1 MRARNYSPAR
11 RLRMRRFGMVSR
23 LTASYSSLQLGRQSS
38 HVAINQL
45 RSPPGSERN
54 ESVMIWGRG
63 VHAKRHESGM
73 GACCFC
79 CVLIVA
85 TNIDPCRLTVATVE
99 GEVASLVLSFF
110 VLQGA
115 TVGSSRTHR
124 AVLPRTLLSDHITC
138 EIVVTPAIS
147 AVPCL
152 GAFRSRG
159 SLLRSEFRCR
169 AAKSSWP
176 KLTQR

>member
-1 MRARNYSPAR
+1 
-11 RLRMRRFGMVSR
+11 MRRFGMVSR

-99 GEVASLVLSFF
+99 GNWQVWFRH
-110 VLQGA
+110 
-115 TVGSSRTHR
+115 SSCFRER
-124 AVLPRTLLSDHITC
+124 LSDRPELIGLFS
-138 EIVVTPAIS
+138 PAH
-147 AVPCL
+147 
-152 GAFRSRG
+152 F
-159 SLLRSEFRCR
+159 
-169 AAKSSWP
+169 
-176 KLTQR
+176 